1 MKTVADQVATAM
13 EKLRLIDELRNSRDE
28 LELRVRE
35 RTAELKVYMAKLE
48 QSNQALQDFASIAA
62 HDMQEP
68 LRKVISFG
76 NMLGHKFGDSL

>member
-35 RTAELKVYMAKLE
+35 RTAELNSYMAKLE

-62 HDMQEP
+62 HDLKEP
-68 LRKVISFG
+68 LRKVNVFWRYAQAEV
-76 NMLGHKFGDSL
+76 